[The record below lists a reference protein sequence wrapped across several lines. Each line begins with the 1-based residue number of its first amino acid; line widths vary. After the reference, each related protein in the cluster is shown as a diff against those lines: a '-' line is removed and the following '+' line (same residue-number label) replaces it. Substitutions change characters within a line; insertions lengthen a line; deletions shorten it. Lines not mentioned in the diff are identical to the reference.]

1 MPILLDGNNLLH
13 RMPKSQRRRSAVRK
27 QVLETTRHE
36 TMSVTVVFDGP
47 PPDGAPAR
55 ENLGRVTVVYAG
67 SRSADD
73 VIVNMLPDGPAAK
86 QYTVITDD
94 RGLADRV
101 RDRRAKVRP
110 LAEWQGRRK
119 QKAPR
124 RSTFESKLSSHD
136 VQDWEDFFS
145 GRREE
150 GDD

>member
-1 MPILLDGNNLLH
+1 
-13 RMPKSQRRRSAVRK
+13 
-27 QVLETTRHE
+27 
-36 TMSVTVVFDGP
+36 MSLTVVFDGP

-55 ENLGRVTVVYAG
+55 ELLGSVTVVYAG

-101 RDRRAKVRP
+101 RDRRAKVRR

-119 QKAPR
+119 QKPR
-124 RSTFESKLSSHD
+124 PTKFESKLSSHD
-136 VQDWEDFFS
+136 IADWEDFFA
-145 GRREE
+145 GGPGE
-150 GDD
+150 D